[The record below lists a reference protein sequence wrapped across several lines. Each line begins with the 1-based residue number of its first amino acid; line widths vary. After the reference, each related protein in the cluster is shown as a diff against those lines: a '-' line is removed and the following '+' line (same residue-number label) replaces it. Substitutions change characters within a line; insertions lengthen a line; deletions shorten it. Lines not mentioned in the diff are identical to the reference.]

1 MLGIYS
7 YIDKQTNDIV
17 YVGKDSNIDKEKR
30 NKAHFQSSRYNKQPI
45 NRILQNNPNRYTYQ
59 VLAWNVTD
67 PDTLNALEIQYI
79 SLLKPKF
86 NFTMGGDGVSKGN
99 ESPMKGKSHSE
110 ETKMKI
116 SETKKGNS
124 PAWNKGTKGIMKS
137 WNKGKELS
145 EDHRNNLSKSH
156 NTSGYFRVSVCK
168 NKRMKKG
175 IQYVYAYYEDGNQ
188 KQLAS
193 VNLDKLKEKVIAN
206 GLEWRCINEQ

>member
-7 YIDKQTNDIV
+7 YIDNQTNDIV

-45 NRILQNNPNRYTYQ
+45 NKILQNNPNRYTYQ

-67 PDTLNALEIQYI
+67 QDTLNALETQYI
-79 SLLKPKF
+79 SHLKPKF

-99 ESPMKGKSHSE
+99 KSPMKGKSHSE

-124 PAWNKGTKGIMKS
+124 PAWNKGTKGIMNA

-175 IQYVYAYYEDGNQ
+175 IQYIYSYYEQGKQ
-188 KQLAS
+188 KHISS
-193 VNLDKLKEKVIAN
+193 VSMGKLKEKVIAK
-206 GLEWRCINEQ
+206 GLEWRCIND